1 MHAATFLLLHLFT
14 GHAGRRGVSLQGM
27 TRSFQRL
34 SFSDDGKSE
43 RPDHCTHASTHI
55 TLGTRQGIT
64 PVQCKYDV
72 QTVVNYELA
81 NQAFE
86 EYTLPNIGTA
96 KKYSDTVWAVYFNVA
111 HVVPAIFSGYFI

>member
-34 SFSDDGKSE
+34 SFVDNGKSE
-43 RPDHCTHASTHI
+43 RPDYCTHASTHI

-72 QTVVNYELA
+72 QTVVNYELT

-111 HVVPAIFSGYFI
+111 HVVPAIFSGYFN